1 MSKRTHEIKFADLR
15 SHNQENADFVTV
27 STLPP
32 ASLYSP
38 FVPTFKDLPVPTGS
52 NSPTAPLWSEIVLRS
67 MAELRELF
75 AGLATPLERECADDF
90 DHLFEG
96 GNRLND
102 MLAEQDAGTNR
113 HDLMNVLS
121 AIRGY
126 AELLS
131 EDLGAEFV
139 ELREALTR
147 LLKAVQAADNDDPAP
162 VTSTSSRAITS
173 EPGFILAVDDLQEN
187 RELVARYLSRSGH
200 IVVTAASGPEA
211 LSTLGQTD
219 VDVVLLDLVMP
230 EMDGREVLRRIK
242 EHPEWRATPVIVIS
256 GSQDMDGIIECI
268 EAGADDY
275 LFKPFNPVLLQ
286 ARIKAGIERKRWHDR
301 EEQYR
306 QQLERNEK
314 FIRATFGR
322 YLSDEIV
329 TDILE
334 RPEGLELGGDLR
346 RVTILMSDIRG
357 FTTLSERLAP
367 AQVVTLI
374 NRYLAAM
381 TDIIMANQGTIDEFI
396 GDAILAVFGAPQR
409 RDDDADRAVQCALAM
424 QAAMDDINA
433 LNKAEG
439 LPEITTGIALN
450 TGDVIA
456 GNIGSERRSKYGFVG
471 HPMNV
476 TSRIEDNTAGGE
488 ILVSDSTLTSLKGDF
503 KVGTSQ
509 EINVKGID
517 ESIVIHQILG
527 TET

>member
-1 MSKRTHEIKFADLR
+1 M
-15 SHNQENADFVTV
+15 
-27 STLPP
+27 
-32 ASLYSP
+32 
-38 FVPTFKDLPVPTGS
+38 
-52 NSPTAPLWSEIVLRS
+52 
-67 MAELRELF
+67 
-75 AGLATPLERECADDF
+75 
-90 DHLFEG
+90 
-96 GNRLND
+96 LN
-102 MLAEQDAGTNR
+102 
-113 HDLMNVLS
+113 
-121 AIRGY
+121 
-126 AELLS
+126 
-131 EDLGAEFV
+131 EDLAADSG
-139 ELREALTR
+139 ELQATLAR
-147 LLKAVQAADNDDPAP
+147 LLKSLQAAEAGDTTPPAQEGQRTI
-162 VTSTSSRAITS
+162 VS

-200 IVVTAASGPEA
+200 LVVTAASGLEA
-211 LSTLGQTD
+211 LATLGETD
-219 VDVVLLDLVMP
+219 VDVVLLDLMMP
-230 EMDGREVLRRIK
+230 DMDGREVLRRIK

-357 FTTLSERLAP
+357 FTTLSEHLAP

-381 TDIIMANQGTIDEFI
+381 TDIIMEFQGTIDEFI

-409 RDDDADRAVQCALAM
+409 REDDAKRAVGCALAM
-424 QAAMDDINA
+424 QAAMAEINA
-433 LNKAEG
+433 LNRAEG
-439 LPEITTGIALN
+439 LPEIHTGIALN

-476 TSRIEDNTAGGE
+476 TSRIEDFTAGGE
-488 ILVSDSTLTSLKGDF
+488 ILAADSTVQSLEGEF
-503 KVGTSQ
+503 RTGSSQ
-509 EINVKGID
+509 EINVKGINQT
-517 ESIVIHQILG
+517 IRVHQILG
-527 TET
+527 PAS

>member
-1 MSKRTHEIKFADLR
+1 MS
-15 SHNQENADFVTV
+15 
-27 STLPP
+27 STTAHP
-32 ASLYSP
+32 AP
-38 FVPTFKDLPVPTGS
+38 
-52 NSPTAPLWSEIVLRS
+52 ALWSELLLRS
-67 MAELRELF
+67 LAELRELF
-75 AGLATPLERECADDF
+75 TALEPQLGRDSLGDF
-90 DHLFEG
+90 NQLFEG
-96 GNRLND
+96 GRRLSN
-102 MLAEQDAGTNR
+102 MLAGTQSPDSR
-113 HDLMNVLS
+113 HDLMNVLA

-126 AELLS
+126 AELLT
-131 EDLGAEFV
+131 EDLGAEFA
-139 ELREALTR
+139 ELHAALAR
-147 LLKAVQAADNDDPAP
+147 LLKAVQAADSEETTPAAMDRP
-162 VTSTSSRAITS
+162 PAVVS

-200 IVVTAASGPEA
+200 LVVTAASGPEA
-211 LSTLGQTD
+211 LATLEQSD
-219 VDVVLLDLVMP
+219 VDVVLLDLMMP

-242 EHPEWRATPVIVIS
+242 ENPEWRATPVIVIS

-357 FTTLSERLAP
+357 FTTLSEHLAP

-374 NRYLAAM
+374 NRYLGAM
-381 TDIIMANQGTIDEFI
+381 TDIIMAHQGTIDEFI

-409 RDDDADRAVQCALAM
+409 RDDDADRAAHCALAM
-424 QAAMDDINA
+424 QAAMAKINA
-433 LNKAEG
+433 LNREEG
-439 LPEITTGIALN
+439 LPEIETAIALN

-476 TSRIEDNTAGGE
+476 TSRIEDVTAGGE
-488 ILVSDSTLTSLKGDF
+488 ILAADSTLRSLA
-503 KVGTSQ
+503 GTFRIGSSQ
-509 EINVKGID
+509 EINVKGINQ
-517 ESIVIHQILG
+517 SIVVHQILG
-527 TET
+527 AAE

>member
-1 MSKRTHEIKFADLR
+1 MTSGSA
-15 SHNQENADFVTV
+15 N
-27 STLPP
+27 P
-32 ASLYSP
+32 AP
-38 FVPTFKDLPVPTGS
+38 
-52 NSPTAPLWSEIVLRS
+52 ALWSELLLRS
-67 MAELRELF
+67 IAELRELI
-75 AGLATPLERECADDF
+75 ASREGELAQDTVADF
-90 DHLFEG
+90 GQLFEG
-96 GNRLND
+96 GSRLTD
-102 MLAEQDAGTNR
+102 MLANTGEPASR
-113 HDLMNVLS
+113 HDLMNVLA

-131 EDLGAEFV
+131 EDLGVEFT
-139 ELREALTR
+139 ELNEALAR
-147 LLKAVQAADNDDPAP
+147 LLKAVHAANTDDSPP
-162 VTSTSSRAITS
+162 PESNQQRTITAD
-173 EPGFILAVDDLQEN
+173 PGFILAVDDRQEN

-211 LSTLGQTD
+211 LATLAETD

-230 EMDGREVLRRIK
+230 DMDGREVLRRIK
-242 EHPEWRATPVIVIS
+242 EHPDWRATPVIVIS

-357 FTTLSERLAP
+357 FTTLSENLAP
-367 AQVVTLI
+367 AQVVTLL
-374 NRYLAAM
+374 NRYLGAM
-381 TDIIMANQGTIDEFI
+381 TDIIMAHQGTIDEFI

-409 RDDDADRAVQCALAM
+409 RDDDADRAVNCSLAM
-424 QAAMDDINA
+424 QAAMAEINVQ
-433 LNKAEG
+433 NRAEG
-439 LPEITTGIALN
+439 LPEIRTGIALN

-476 TSRIEDNTAGGE
+476 TSRIEDKTAGGE
-488 ILVSDSTLTSLKGDF
+488 VLAADSTVRGLKGGF
-503 KVGTSQ
+503 
-509 EINVKGID
+509 EIGASREIRVKGINQT
-517 ESIVIHQILG
+517 IVVHQILG
-527 TET
+527 PRNDG

>member
-1 MSKRTHEIKFADLR
+1 MSGT
-15 SHNQENADFVTV
+15 
-27 STLPP
+27 
-32 ASLYSP
+32 
-38 FVPTFKDLPVPTGS
+38 TGS
-52 NSPTAPLWSEIVLRS
+52 SQTNTLWSDLLLRA

-75 AGLATPLERECADDF
+75 NQMQAGLGEDARDDF
-90 DHLFEG
+90 ARLFEG
-96 GNRLND
+96 SARLDEMVRNGNGSAD
-102 MLAEQDAGTNR
+102 S
-113 HDLMNVLS
+113 HDLMNVLA

-126 AELLS
+126 AELLR
-131 EDLGAEFV
+131 EDLSTEQLEMDA
-139 ELREALTR
+139 ALAR
-147 LLKAVQAADNDDPAP
+147 LLKAVHTAHNGDRTEPTA
-162 VTSTSSRAITS
+162 SSEKRVIAS

-200 IVVTAASGPEA
+200 MVVTAAGGEEA
-211 LSTLGQTD
+211 LRTLDQTD

-230 EMDGREVLRRIK
+230 DMDGREVLRRIK
-242 EHPEWRATPVIVIS
+242 EHPDWRATPVIVIS
-256 GSQDMDGIIECI
+256 GRQDMDGIIECI

-346 RVTILMSDIRG
+346 RVTIMMSDIRG

-367 AQVVTLI
+367 DQVVTII

-381 TDIIMANQGTIDEFI
+381 TDIIMAHQGTIDEFI

-409 RDDDADRAVQCALAM
+409 RDDDADRAVRCALAM
-424 QAAMDDINA
+424 QAAMDE
-433 LNKAEG
+433 LNQQNRAEG
-439 LPEITTGIALN
+439 LPEISTGIALN

-476 TSRIEDNTAGGE
+476 TSRIEDVTAGGE
-488 ILVSDSTLTSLKGDF
+488 ILLSENTLNALAGHYTVGDSKELK
-503 KVGTSQ
+503 
-509 EINVKGID
+509 VKGID
-517 ESIVIHQILG
+517 QLLRVHQLLG
-527 TET
+527 EQP

>member
-1 MSKRTHEIKFADLR
+1 MTTNSSQAPNLWVDPLLR
-15 SHNQENADFVTV
+15 AIAQ
-27 STLPP
+27 
-32 ASLYSP
+32 
-38 FVPTFKDLPVPTGS
+38 
-52 NSPTAPLWSEIVLRS
+52 
-67 MAELRELF
+67 LRELF
-75 AGLATPLERECADDF
+75 ATAQARMDSDAREDF
-90 DHLFEG
+90 SRLFEG
-96 GNRLND
+96 ATRLER
-102 MLAEQDAGTNR
+102 MLADPVQAANR
-113 HDLMNVLS
+113 HDLMNVLA

-126 AELLS
+126 AEM
-131 EDLGAEFV
+131 
-139 ELREALTR
+139 LREDIGPQHPDVDDTLFH
-147 LLKAVQAADNDDPAP
+147 LLEAVNSAHAADNTEA
-162 VTSTSSRAITS
+162 VTDTRVIQS

-187 RELVARYLSRSGH
+187 RELVARNLTRIGH
-200 IVVTAASGPEA
+200 FVITAASGEEA
-211 LSTLGQTD
+211 LQALEQSD
-219 VDVVLLDLVMP
+219 VDVVLLDLLMP
-230 EMDGREVLRRIK
+230 GMDGREVLRRIK

-346 RVTILMSDIRG
+346 KVTILMSDIRG
-357 FTTLSERLAP
+357 FTTLSEHLAP
-367 AQVVTLI
+367 AQVVTML
-374 NRYLAAM
+374 NRYLGAM
-381 TDIIMANQGTIDEFI
+381 TDIIMAHHGTIDEFI

-409 RDDDADRAVQCALAM
+409 RDDDADRAVNCALAM
-424 QAAMDDINA
+424 QEAMTGINA
-433 LNKAEG
+433 LNEAEG
-439 LPEITTGIALN
+439 LPSLQTGIALN

-476 TSRIEDNTAGGE
+476 TSRIEDLAAGGE
-488 ILVSDSTLTSLKGDF
+488 ILVSNSTLQSLQGNF
-503 KVGTSQ
+503 RTGSSQ
-509 EINVKGID
+509 ELQVKGI
-517 ESIVIHQILG
+517 EETIVVHQIQADRP
-527 TET
+527 

>member
-1 MSKRTHEIKFADLR
+1 MNTGVTHP
-15 SHNQENADFVTV
+15 T
-27 STLPP
+27 P
-32 ASLYSP
+32 A
-38 FVPTFKDLPVPTGS
+38 
-52 NSPTAPLWSEIVLRS
+52 LWSEMLLRS
-67 MAELRELF
+67 MAELRELL
-75 AGLATPLERECADDF
+75 AGVGEQLGQESADDF

-96 GNRLND
+96 GRRLNE
-102 MLAEQDAGTNR
+102 MLAEPESAVSR
-113 HDLMNVLS
+113 HDIMNVLS

-131 EDLGAEFV
+131 EDVGEEFG
-139 ELREALTR
+139 ELKAALAR
-147 LLKAVQAADNDDPAP
+147 LLKAVQAANNDDSSPAG
-162 VTSTSSRAITS
+162 SGAKRAIAS
-173 EPGFILAVDDLQEN
+173 DPGFILAVDDLQEN

-211 LSTLGQTD
+211 LATLGQTD
-219 VDVVLLDLVMP
+219 VDVVLLDLMMP
-230 EMDGREVLRRIK
+230 DMDGREVLRRIK

-357 FTTLSERLAP
+357 FTTLSEHLAP
-367 AQVVTLI
+367 AQVVTLL
-374 NRYLAAM
+374 NRYLGAM
-381 TDIIMANQGTIDEFI
+381 TDIIMAHQGTIDEFI

-409 RDDDADRAVQCALAM
+409 RDDDADRAVHCALAM
-424 QAAMDDINA
+424 QAAMADINA
-433 LNKAEG
+433 RNRAEG
-439 LPEITTGIALN
+439 LPEIDTGIALN

-476 TSRIEDNTAGGE
+476 TSRIEDVTAGGD
-488 ILVSDSTLTSLKGDF
+488 ILASDSTLRSLKVAVRAGNS
-503 KVGTSQ
+503 K
-509 EINVKGID
+509 EINVKGIGQ
-517 ESIVIHQILG
+517 SIVVHQILG
-527 TET
+527 PSE

>member
-1 MSKRTHEIKFADLR
+1 MS
-15 SHNQENADFVTV
+15 
-27 STLPP
+27 STTAHP
-32 ASLYSP
+32 AP
-38 FVPTFKDLPVPTGS
+38 
-52 NSPTAPLWSEIVLRS
+52 ALWSELLLRS
-67 MAELRELF
+67 LAELRELF
-75 AGLATPLERECADDF
+75 TALEPQLGHDSLGDF
-90 DHLFEG
+90 NQLFEG
-96 GNRLND
+96 GRRLSN
-102 MLAEQDAGTNR
+102 MLAGTQSPDSR
-113 HDLMNVLS
+113 HDLMNVLA

-126 AELLS
+126 AELLT
-131 EDLGAEFV
+131 EDLGAEFA
-139 ELREALTR
+139 ELHAALAR
-147 LLKAVQAADNDDPAP
+147 LLKAVQAADSEETTPAAMDRP
-162 VTSTSSRAITS
+162 PAVVS
-173 EPGFILAVDDLQEN
+173 EPGFILVVDDLQEN

-200 IVVTAASGPEA
+200 LVVTAASGPEA
-211 LSTLGQTD
+211 LATLEQSD
-219 VDVVLLDLVMP
+219 LDVVLLDLMMP

-242 EHPEWRATPVIVIS
+242 ENPEWRATPVIVIS

-357 FTTLSERLAP
+357 FTTLSEHLAP

-374 NRYLAAM
+374 NRYLGAM
-381 TDIIMANQGTIDEFI
+381 TDIIMAHQGTIDEFI

-409 RDDDADRAVQCALAM
+409 RDDDADRAAHCALAM
-424 QAAMDDINA
+424 QAAMAKINA
-433 LNKAEG
+433 LNREEG
-439 LPEITTGIALN
+439 LPEIETAIALN

-476 TSRIEDNTAGGE
+476 TSRIEDVTAGGE
-488 ILVSDSTLTSLKGDF
+488 ILAADSTLRSLA
-503 KVGTSQ
+503 GTFRIGSSQ
-509 EINVKGID
+509 EINVKGINQ
-517 ESIVIHQILG
+517 SIVVHQILG
-527 TET
+527 AAE

>member
-1 MSKRTHEIKFADLR
+1 MSTSISQATPTWSDLLQ
-15 SHNQENADFVTV
+15 HT
-27 STLPP
+27 T
-32 ASLYSP
+32 
-38 FVPTFKDLPVPTGS
+38 
-52 NSPTAPLWSEIVLRS
+52 
-67 MAELRELF
+67 AELREQFSAVQADLHDE
-75 AGLATPLERECADDF
+75 ALDDF
-90 DHLFEG
+90 SRLFDACE
-96 GNRLND
+96 RLEQ
-102 MLAEQDAGTNR
+102 MLVDDQQAHSR
-113 HDLMNVLS
+113 HDLMNVLA

-126 AELLS
+126 AEMLREDISAQQPTLDTLLS
-131 EDLGAEFV
+131 RILETVQQANEPESEAAE
-139 ELREALTR
+139 TPP
-147 LLKAVQAADNDDPAP
+147 DNR
-162 VTSTSSRAITS
+162 VIQS

-187 RELVARYLSRSGH
+187 RELVARSLSRIGH
-200 IVVTAASGPEA
+200 FVVTAASGEEA
-211 LSTLGQTD
+211 LLALEQSD
-219 VDVVLLDLVMP
+219 VDVVLLDLLMP
-230 EMDGREVLRRIK
+230 GMDGHEVLRRIK

-346 RVTILMSDIRG
+346 KVTIMMSDIRS
-357 FTTLSERLAP
+357 FTTLSEKLAP
-367 AQVVTLI
+367 AQVVTML
-374 NRYLAAM
+374 NRYLGAM
-381 TDIIMANQGTIDEFI
+381 TDIIMAHDGTIDEFI

-409 RDDDADRAVQCALAM
+409 RQDDADRAVNCALAM
-424 QAAMDDINA
+424 QAAMAGINA
-433 LNKAEG
+433 LNESEG
-439 LPEITTGIALN
+439 LPAISTGIALN

-476 TSRIEDNTAGGE
+476 TSRIEDLTAGGE
-488 ILVSDSTLTSLKGDF
+488 ILASESTLQGLQGEFQVGGSQQLK
-503 KVGTSQ
+503 
-509 EINVKGID
+509 VKGID
-517 ESIVIHQILG
+517 ETLVVYQIQG
-527 TET
+527 AGA